1 MDKKINF
8 GKSDLIDIIKS
19 SLIAVVTSLV
29 LILVFA
35 IIIKFTGIPDNI
47 IMIINLIIKSVSMV
61 AGMLFGVKTA
71 RMGALKGLLSG
82 LLFVGVSY
90 ALFAIINMDAT
101 FSITMLIDS
110 AIIVAEGLIAGI
122 IAVNVK
128 ERTQNR

>member
-29 LILVFA
+29 LILIFA

-47 IMIINLIIKSVSMV
+47 IMVINLIIKSLSMV

-71 RMGALKGLLSG
+71 RMGALKGLISG

-128 ERTQNR
+128 ERTQKR